1 MAAAAQIRK
10 NFNLYLDGFGYAG
23 NVDEYQAPTLAVQV
37 EDFRAG
43 GMDSSVALDMG
54 MEKLEASFKL
64 SKIAA
69 EAIRLWGVG
78 AGQTF
83 SLVVR
88 GALEDLDGAVKLE
101 VFTQRGTIRSVEFDA
116 ITPGAKA
123 GVTLTMDVR
132 EFSYDLDGVR
142 IHDID
147 VLNMKRIVNGVD
159 RLAAQR
165 AAIGL

>member
-10 NFNLYLDGFGYAG
+10 NFNLFLDGFGYAG
-23 NVDEYQAPTLAVQV
+23 NVEEYQAPTLAVQV

-54 MEKLEASFKL
+54 QEKMEANFKL
-64 SKIAA
+64 SQIAA
-69 EAIRLWGVG
+69 NALKLWGVG
-78 AGQTF
+78 QGQTF

-88 GALEDLDGAVKLE
+88 GALEDLDGTVKAE
-101 VFTQRGTIRSVEFDA
+101 VFTQRGTIRSIEWDA
-116 ITPGAKA
+116 VTPGAKA
-123 GVTLTMDVR
+123 GVSLMMDIR
-132 EFSYDLDGVR
+132 EFSYDVDGVR
-142 IHDID
+142 IHEID

-165 AAIGL
+165 AAVGL

>member
-10 NFNLYLDGFGYAG
+10 NFSLFLDGFGYAG
-23 NVDEYQAPTLAVQV
+23 NVDEYQPPALTVQV

-43 GMDSSVALDMG
+43 GMDTSVALDMG
-54 MEKLEASFKL
+54 MEKLEATFKL

-69 EAIRLWGVG
+69 EALRLWGVG

-83 SLVVR
+83 ALVVR
-88 GALEDLDGAVKLE
+88 GALEDLDGTVKPE
-101 VFTQRGTIRSVEFDA
+101 VFTQRGTIRSIEFDA
-116 ITPGAKA
+116 VTAGAKA
-123 GVTLTMDVR
+123 GVSLTMDIR
-132 EFSYDLDGVR
+132 EFSYDVDGVR
-142 IHDID
+142 VHDID
-147 VLNMKRIVNGVD
+147 VLNMKRIVNGQD

>member
-10 NFNLYLDGFGYAG
+10 NFNLFLDGFGYAG
-23 NVDEYQAPTLAVQV
+23 NVDEYQPPALTVQV
-37 EDFRAG
+37 EDYRAG

-64 SKIAA
+64 SKVAI
-69 EAIRLWGVG
+69 EALRLWGIG
-78 AGQTF
+78 AGQTV
-83 SLVVR
+83 SLIVR
-88 GALEDLDGAVKLE
+88 GALEDLDGTVKAE
-101 VFTQRGTIRSVEFDA
+101 VFTQRGTIRSIEWDA

-123 GVTLTMDVR
+123 GVSLTMDVR
-132 EFSYDLDGVR
+132 EFTLVVDGTTV
-142 IHDID
+142 HDID
-147 VLNMKRIVNGVD
+147 VLNMKRIVNGTD

>member
-10 NFNLYLDGFGYAG
+10 NFNLFLDGFGYAG
-23 NVDEYQAPTLAVQV
+23 NVEEYQPPTLAVQV

-43 GMDSSVALDMG
+43 GMDTSVALDMG
-54 MEKLEASFKL
+54 QEKLEATFKL
-64 SKIAA
+64 SKITADA
-69 EAIRLWGVG
+69 LRLWGVG
-78 AGQTF
+78 QGQTF

-88 GALEDLDGAVKLE
+88 GALEDLDGTVKAE
-101 VFTQRGTIRSVEFDA
+101 VFTQRGTIRSIEHDA
-116 ITPGAKA
+116 ITSGAKSA
-123 GVTLTMDVR
+123 VTLTMDIR
-132 EFSYDLDGVR
+132 EYAYDIDGLRV
-142 IHDID
+142 HDID

>member
-10 NFNLYLDGFGYAG
+10 NFNLFLDGFGYAG
-23 NVDEYQAPTLAVQV
+23 NVEEYTPPALTVQV

-43 GMDSSVALDMG
+43 GMDTSVALDMG
-54 MEKLEASFKL
+54 QEKLEATFKL
-64 SKIAA
+64 SQIAA
-69 EAIRLWGVG
+69 NALRLWGVG
-78 AGQTF
+78 QGQTF

-88 GALEDLDGAVKLE
+88 GALEDLDGAVKAE
-101 VFTQRGTIRSVEFDA
+101 VFTQRGTIRGIEWDS
-116 ITPGAKA
+116 ITPGEKA
-123 GVTLTMDVR
+123 GVSLTMDIR

-142 IHDID
+142 LHDID
-147 VLNMKRIVNGVD
+147 VLNMKRVINGSD

>member
-10 NFNLYLDGFGYAG
+10 NFNLFLDGFGYAG
-23 NVDEYQAPTLAVQV
+23 NVDEYQPPALTVQV

-69 EAIRLWGVG
+69 EALRLWGVG

-83 SLVVR
+83 ALVVR
-88 GALEDLDGAVKLE
+88 GALEDLDGTVKAE
-101 VFTQRGTIRSVEFDA
+101 VFIQRGTIRSIEFDA
-116 ITPGAKA
+116 VTPGAKA

-132 EFSYDLDGVR
+132 EYSYSVDGVT

-147 VLNMKRIVNGVD
+147 VLNMKRIVNGQD

>member
-10 NFNLYLDGFGYAG
+10 NFNLFLDGFGYAG
-23 NVDEYQAPTLAVQV
+23 NVEEYQAPTLAVQV

-54 MEKLEASFKL
+54 QEKMEATFKL
-64 SKIAA
+64 SQIAA
-69 EAIRLWGVG
+69 NALKLWGVG
-78 AGQTF
+78 QGQTF
-83 SLVVR
+83 SLIVR
-88 GALEDLDGAVKLE
+88 GALEDLDGTVKPE
-101 VFTQRGTIRSVEFDA
+101 VFTQRGTIRSIEWDA
-116 ITPGAKA
+116 VTPGAKA
-123 GVTLTMDVR
+123 GVSLTMDVR
-132 EFSYDLDGVR
+132 EFSYDVDGVR
-142 IHDID
+142 VHDID

>member
-10 NFNLYLDGFGYAG
+10 NFNLFLDGFGYAG
-23 NVDEYQAPTLAVQV
+23 NIEEYSPPTLSVQV

-43 GMDSSVALDMG
+43 GMDTSVALDMG
-54 MEKLEASFKL
+54 MEKMEASFKL

-69 EAIRLWGVG
+69 EALRLWGVG
-78 AGQTF
+78 AGLTF
-83 SLVVR
+83 ALIVR
-88 GALEDLDGAVKLE
+88 CALEDLDGTVKAE
-101 VFTQRGTIRSVEFDA
+101 VFTQRGTIRVVEWDT

-123 GVTLTMDVR
+123 GISLTMDVR
-132 EFSYDLDGVR
+132 EFAYDVDGVR
-142 IHDID
+142 IHEID

-159 RLAAQR
+159 RLAQQR

>member
-10 NFNLYLDGFGYAG
+10 NFNLFLDGFGFAG
-23 NVDEYQAPTLAVQV
+23 NVEEYNAPALTVQV

-64 SKIAA
+64 SKVAA
-69 EAIRLWGVG
+69 EALRLWGVG

-83 SLVVR
+83 ALIVR
-88 GALEDLDGAVKLE
+88 GALEDLDGAVKAE

-116 ITPGAKA
+116 VTPGAKA
-123 GVTLTMDVR
+123 GITLTMDVR
-132 EFSYDLDGVR
+132 EFAYDIDGVR
-142 IHDID
+142 VHDID
-147 VLNMKRIVNGVD
+147 VLNMKRIVNGTD

>member
-10 NFNLYLDGFGYAG
+10 NFNLFLDGFGFAG
-23 NVDEYQAPTLAVQV
+23 NVEEYQPPALNVQV

-43 GMDSSVALDMG
+43 GMDTSVALDMG

-69 EAIRLWGVG
+69 EALRLWGVG

-83 SLVVR
+83 ALIVR
-88 GALEDLDGAVKLE
+88 GALEDLDGTVKAE
-101 VFTQRGTIRSVEFDA
+101 VFTQRGTIRSIEFDA
-116 ITPGAKA
+116 VTAGAKA
-123 GVTLTMDVR
+123 GVSLTMDVR
-132 EFSYDLDGVR
+132 EYSYSIDGLN

-147 VLNMKRIVNGVD
+147 VLNMKRTVNGVD

-165 AAIGL
+165 SAIGL

>member
-10 NFNLYLDGFGYAG
+10 NFNLFLDGFGYAG
-23 NVDEYQAPTLAVQV
+23 NVEEYQPPSLGVQA

-43 GMDSSVALDMG
+43 GMDTSVALDMG
-54 MEKLEASFKL
+54 QEKMEATFKL

-69 EAIRLWGVG
+69 EALRLWGVG

-83 SLVVR
+83 ALIVR
-88 GALEDLDGAVKLE
+88 GALEDLDGSVKPE
-101 VFTQRGTIRSVEFDA
+101 VFTQRGTIRTIDWDA

-123 GVTLTMDVR
+123 GVMLTMDIR
-132 EFSYDLDGVR
+132 EFAYDIDGVR
-142 IHDID
+142 VHDID
-147 VLNMKRIVNGVD
+147 VLNMKRIINGVD